1 MSSTHLA
8 AVHRDVLMLDVQL
21 CHEDLLGRREF
32 STKSSWIHFLFLL
45 PVDQSELWSAAHL
58 THIHIVGPGMEKW
71 DNSASLARRKIC
83 TFILTRW
90 QIVLKVASEGRVDLR
105 ASSVPQPQL

>member
-8 AVHRDVLMLDVQL
+8 ADVLMLDVQL
-21 CHEDLLGRREF
+21 CHEDLLGRRGVF
-32 STKSSWIHFLFLL
+32 HKKLLDPLPFFLT
-45 PVDQSELWSAAHL
+45 VDQSELWSAAHL
-58 THIHIVGPGMEKW
+58 THIHIVIPGMEKW

-90 QIVLKVASEGRVDLR
+90 QIVLKVASEGRMYLR